1 MKKWILTLIIILCA
15 LIILF
20 IALNKNVKNK
30 FIHTEENKGI
40 VNTEE
45 EDKLLASS
53 NYQEKLVQGMVNGIN
68 AFFK

>member
-1 MKKWILTLIIILCA
+1 

-68 AFFK
+68 EYFN